1 MINII
6 LNGKE
11 IKINKLLSVQQLLI
25 KENLDKKMLA
35 VAINGSIIERQDY
48 EQTIIEEEDR
58 IEIVMPVGGG

>member
-1 MINII
+1 MISII

-11 IKINKLLSVQQLLI
+11 IKINKHISIQQLLI
-25 KENLDKKMLA
+25 KENLEKKMLA
-35 VAINGSIIERQDY
+35 VAINGSIVERQDY

>member
-11 IKINKLLSVQQLLI
+11 IKINNLISVQQLLI

-35 VAINGSIIERQDY
+35 VAINGSIVERQDY
-48 EQTIIEEEDR
+48 EQTIIEEKDR

>member
-1 MINII
+1 MISII

-11 IKINKLLSVQQLLI
+11 IKINKHISIQQLLI
-25 KENLDKKMLA
+25 KENLEKKMLA

-48 EQTIIEEEDR
+48 EQTNIKEKDR

>member
-48 EQTIIEEEDR
+48 EQTINEEEDR
-58 IEIVMPVGGG
+58 IEIVRPVGGG

>member
-11 IKINKLLSVQQLLI
+11 IKINKHISIQQLLI
-25 KENLDKKMLA
+25 KENLEKKMLA
-35 VAINGSIIERQDY
+35 VAINGSILERQDY

>member
-11 IKINKLLSVQQLLI
+11 IKINKQISVQQLLI
-25 KENLDKKMLA
+25 KENLEKKMLA

-48 EQTIIEEEDR
+48 EQTTIKEKDR
-58 IEIVMPVGGG
+58 IEIVRPVGGG

>member
-11 IKINKLLSVQQLLI
+11 IKINNLISVQQLLI

-48 EQTIIEEEDR
+48 KQTIIEEEDR
-58 IEIVMPVGGG
+58 IEIVRPVGGG

>member
-48 EQTIIEEEDR
+48 KHTIIEEEDR
-58 IEIVMPVGGG
+58 IEIVRPVGGG

>member
-11 IKINKLLSVQQLLI
+11 IKINKLISVQQLLI

-35 VAINGSIIERQDY
+35 VAINGSIIEKQDY
-48 EQTIIEEEDR
+48 EQRIIQKEDR
-58 IEIVMPVGGG
+58 IEIVRPVGGG

>member
-48 EQTIIEEEDR
+48 EQTIIEEKDR

>member
-11 IKINKLLSVQQLLI
+11 IKINKILSVQQLLI

-48 EQTIIEEEDR
+48 KQTIIEEEDR
-58 IEIVMPVGGG
+58 IEIVRPVGGG

>member
-11 IKINKLLSVQQLLI
+11 IKINKHISIQQLLI
-25 KENLDKKMLA
+25 KENLEKKMLA
-35 VAINGSIIERQDY
+35 VAINGSIVERQDY

>member
-1 MINII
+1 MISII

-11 IKINKLLSVQQLLI
+11 IKINKLISVQQLLI
-25 KENLDKKMLA
+25 KENLEKKMLA
-35 VAINGSIIERQDY
+35 VAINGSIVERQDY

>member
-48 EQTIIEEEDR
+48 EQTIIEEKDR
-58 IEIVMPVGGG
+58 IEIVRPVGGG

>member
-48 EQTIIEEEDR
+48 KQTIIEEEDR
-58 IEIVMPVGGG
+58 IEIGRPVGGG

>member
-1 MINII
+1 MISII

-11 IKINKLLSVQQLLI
+11 IKINKQISVQQLLI
-25 KENLDKKMLA
+25 KENLEKKMLA
-35 VAINGSIIERQDY
+35 VAINGSIVERQDY

>member
-48 EQTIIEEEDR
+48 KQTIIEEEDR
-58 IEIVMPVGGG
+58 IEIVRPVGGG

>member
-11 IKINKLLSVQQLLI
+11 IKINKHISIRQLLI
-25 KENLDKKMLA
+25 KENLEKKMLA
-35 VAINGSIIERQDY
+35 VAINGSIVERQDY

>member
-35 VAINGSIIERQDY
+35 VAINGSIVERQDY

>member
-11 IKINKLLSVQQLLI
+11 IKINKHISIQQLLI
-25 KENLDKKMLA
+25 KENLEKKMLA

-48 EQTIIEEEDR
+48 EQTTIKEKDR
-58 IEIVMPVGGG
+58 IEIVRPVGGG